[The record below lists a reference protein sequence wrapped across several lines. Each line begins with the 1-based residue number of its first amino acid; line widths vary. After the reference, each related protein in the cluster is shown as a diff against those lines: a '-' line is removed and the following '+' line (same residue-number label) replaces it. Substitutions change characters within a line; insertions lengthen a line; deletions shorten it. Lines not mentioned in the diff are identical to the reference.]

1 MDISKKLDGILNST
15 TAKRYKNFI
24 TTIADTEEVW
34 LLRSSRGYATMDA
47 DGYINLLVFPDK
59 EFAEWYR
66 DCYFKKDQLECL
78 DVNTFLERCNDL
90 LSQEEVRFLVSPNDS
105 NGYIVAADKIIDDLT
120 EELDRVE

>member
-1 MDISKKLDGILNST
+1 MDISKKLNGVLNST
-15 TAKRYKNFI
+15 TAKRYKSFI

-34 LLRSSRGYATMDA
+34 LLRNKRGYATIDA
-47 DGYINLLVFPDK
+47 DGYINLIVFPDK

-66 DCYFKKDQLECL
+66 DRNFKKDQLECL
-78 DVNTFLERCNDL
+78 DVHTFLERCNDL

-120 EELDRVE
+120 EELNCLE